1 VPIHACKAGI
11 RGTVYMLSTT
21 IDASLVERIRR
32 GEYEVDAHAVA
43 EAMIRRWKSSS
54 FMLIAA
60 QALDEA
66 AVHPDEGE
74 SESGPDVA

>member
-1 VPIHACKAGI
+1 MEGVQGGI

-32 GEYEVDAHAVA
+32 GEYEVDPQAVA
-43 EAMIRRWKSSS
+43 QAMISRWAATS

-60 QALDEA
+60 QAADEP
-66 AVHPDEGE
+66 AVRPDERKPD
-74 SESGPDVA
+74 SAPDVA